1 MRISSRLLVS
11 LIPKRSLI
19 NILIVF
25 TENNDMPLVFVAL
38 IGLAISLGVM
48 VLIVLAGLALDRYR
62 KKREGYIPAPTSMFD
77 RGSGMQRI
85 PPHELL
91 HSLNQGIPGAP
102 HV

>member
-1 MRISSRLLVS
+1 MYPLTLSSDDS
-11 LIPKRSLI
+11 G
-19 NILIVF
+19 
-25 TENNDMPLVFVAL
+25 MPLVFVAL
-38 IGLAISLGVM
+38 IGLAISLGLM

-62 KKREGYIPAPTSMFD
+62 KKREGYVPAPTSMFD

-91 HSLNQGIPGAP
+91 NSLSQGRPGPP